1 MDVLREA
8 LDAHWKRELPYVE
21 GDTEHYRTE
30 VCGCGWEGRSGTW
43 ADHREQ
49 AIRAALAA
57 TPPASAPKP
66 SLAAAIRGWSYREDA
81 TPPASAERDAVV
93 EADMDTINDACLLLR
108 TAGDPVSLG
117 VAERLSEL
125 GDRVYAA
132 ALAATPPAS
141 AELREAA
148 QAFVDATE
156 DPRIWAVLIADGTSP
171 VRFVLSGA
179 LIDTMRDA
187 RNAVR
192 AALAATPP
200 ASAERDAV
208 VEQFYPLETWAGTWN
223 RQHAI
228 DVANALRE
236 GREPEC
242 NCGIEITLR
251 DALRAAEARDE

>member
-1 MDVLREA
+1 V
-8 LDAHWKRELPYVE
+8 
-21 GDTEHYRTE
+21 T
-30 VCGCGWEGRSGTW
+30 
-43 ADHREQ
+43 
-49 AIRAALAA
+49 
-57 TPPASAPKP
+57 APKEP
-66 SLAAAIRGWSYREDA
+66 
-81 TPPASAERDAVV
+81 
-93 EADMDTINDACLLLR
+93 R
-108 TAGDPVSLG
+108 TAAGRALRKLAIDADDLDLTKYILAIE
-117 VAERLSEL
+117 AE
-125 GDRVYAA
+125 

-208 VEQFYPLETWAGTWN
+208 VEAAKGWAQFEHREQNDGYRGGRPYSTLPTRHDALLEAV
-223 RQHAI
+223 
-228 DVANALRE
+228 DALRE
-236 GREPEC
+236 
-242 NCGIEITLR
+242 
-251 DALRAAEARDE
+251 AER